1 MKTKTKRYNYH
12 QSNYKYHRLKIQKEK
27 LEKHNKENLE
37 GMFKTLF
44 NNSDFGE
51 LKELVKKMNYQFWD
65 HEKIIKFID
74 FYEHWDN
81 FQYSKIEIFS
91 YNEYPQ
97 ILEPLVDQFKKNM
110 KGHIRLKKYPEEYIL
125 IINLINKSRRSYY
138 KRRFN
143 ESILYLYRAMELI
156 TENTLEQ
163 KYKIN
168 TKKFNPNRLEKVGI
182 DSAIIEK
189 HFKTGNNQLRP
200 SLIQQFKLLNELDD
214 SIGKYYWNNR
224 EEIIKIINLRHS
236 SLLVHGTEN
245 ISQFKQKTFQ
255 KLLKNC

>member
-12 QSNYKYHRLKIQKEK
+12 QSKYKYHRLKIQKEK

-97 ILEPLVDQFKKNM
+97 IL
-110 KGHIRLKKYPEEYIL
+110 
-125 IINLINKSRRSYY
+125 
-138 KRRFN
+138 
-143 ESILYLYRAMELI
+143 
-156 TENTLEQ
+156 
-163 KYKIN
+163 
-168 TKKFNPNRLEKVGI
+168 
-182 DSAIIEK
+182 
-189 HFKTGNNQLRP
+189 
-200 SLIQQFKLLNELDD
+200 
-214 SIGKYYWNNR
+214 
-224 EEIIKIINLRHS
+224 
-236 SLLVHGTEN
+236 
-245 ISQFKQKTFQ
+245 
-255 KLLKNC
+255 